1 MLTDRFETWPEQWE
15 RQGME
20 KGMRKGLEEGL
31 QQGRQQTLRQ
41 ERLLLLRQARKRFG
55 NDVAARSEPLL
66 DRVDDPQVLEDL
78 AEALLDSSDA
88 AAWLQALEQAAP

>member
-1 MLTDRFETWPEQWE
+1 MLTDRFETWPEKWE

-31 QQGRQQTLRQ
+31 QQALRQ

-55 NDVAARSEPLL
+55 NDVAARSAPLL
-66 DRVDDPQVLEDL
+66 ARIDGPQALEDL

-88 AAWLQALEQAAP
+88 AAWLQALERAAP